1 MRSRRVRIRP
11 TQEQR
16 EILKNC
22 IGIHRYIY
30 NECVNAENHG
40 LIHGSS
46 VNECSRWRTLLTKK
60 QNYYNLGKN
69 WKDECPSHTKQQA
82 VEEFFKN
89 KKTGVKMVC
98 EGNLKRF
105 KINFK
110 SRYKSTQ
117 ETIPFERYAFRKNS
131 SGRGSIVSIPY
142 QGKPMDLHVMGKVP
156 KEFGNRDDKSSV
168 RKEIKISRTRLGK
181 YYAYITFEVGQ
192 TAKFQGH
199 PEGDMIS
206 FDPGSK
212 TFLTYHSPD
221 GTWGE
226 IGTFEEQEN
235 LLRKADTLKSKMDT
249 IGHSKSS
256 NWRRRVRRLILGLHE
271 KVRNRTADLHNK
283 VCSWVVNTYRIVLLP
298 IFESSKMV
306 SSGKLYST
314 TCRKMMTWSHY
325 KFQCKLV
332 DLAQKYTDVKVRLCN
347 EAFTTKQCGSCGSI
361 NGSMT
366 LSDRTFNCP
375 SCGLQSSRDGHAAR
389 NVGLRSLK
397 FLIS

>member
-1 MRSRRVRIRP
+1 
-11 TQEQR
+11 
-16 EILKNC
+16 
-22 IGIHRYIY
+22 
-30 NECVNAENHG
+30 VNAENHG

-46 VNECSRWRTLLTKK
+46 ISECSRWRTILTKK
-60 QNYYNLGKN
+60 QNYYNLGKH
-69 WKDECPSHTKQQA
+69 WKDGCPSHTKQQA

-110 SRYKSTQ
+110 SRFRCTQ
-117 ETIPFERYAFRKNS
+117 ETIPFERYSFRK
-131 SGRGSIVSIPY
+131 SGQGRRAIVSVPY
-142 QGKPMDLHVMGKVP
+142 QGKGMDLHVMGKVP
-156 KEFGNRDDKSSV
+156 KEFRDRDDLSSV

-181 YYAYITFEVGQ
+181 YYAYITFEVDQ
-192 TAKFQGH
+192 TPKF
-199 PEGDMIS
+199 PGDNKGDLIS

-226 IGTFEEQEN
+226 IASFKKQED
-235 LLRKADTLKSKMDT
+235 LLKRADNLKSKLDRKGNT
-249 IGHSKSS
+249 RSS
-256 NWRRRVRRLILGLHE
+256 SWRRRSKRLILGLYE
-271 KVRNRTADLHNK
+271 KVRNRTSDLHNK

-298 IFESSKMV
+298 TFKSSQMV
-306 SSGKLYST
+306 SHGKLYST

-325 KFQCKLV
+325 KFQRKLV

-347 EAFTTKQCGSCGSI
+347 EAFTTKQCGCCGVINSTMTLKDRVFNCSSCG
-361 NGSMT
+361 
-366 LSDRTFNCP
+366 F
-375 SCGLQSSRDGHAAR
+375 QSSRDGHAAR

-397 FLIS
+397 FLIDTYNT

>member
-1 MRSRRVRIRP
+1 
-11 TQEQR
+11 
-16 EILKNC
+16 
-22 IGIHRYIY
+22 
-30 NECVNAENHG
+30 
-40 LIHGSS
+40 
-46 VNECSRWRTLLTKK
+46 
-60 QNYYNLGKN
+60 
-69 WKDECPSHTKQQA
+69 
-82 VEEFFKN
+82 
-89 KKTGVKMVC
+89 
-98 EGNLKRF
+98 
-105 KINFK
+105 
-110 SRYKSTQ
+110 
-117 ETIPFERYAFRKNS
+117 
-131 SGRGSIVSIPY
+131 
-142 QGKPMDLHVMGKVP
+142 MDLYVMGKVP
-156 KEFGNRDDKSSV
+156 KEFGNRYDKSSV

-235 LLRKADTLKSKMDT
+235 VLRKADTLKSKMDT

-325 KFQCKLV
+325 KFQRKLV

-397 FLIS
+397 FLIN